1 MSNYWKERFLK
12 EEQRVYDLSEE
23 EIKKQL
29 LEYDKAIASLNK
41 DIEIWYNRIAK
52 NNDVSLAEAKRL
64 LSAKELK
71 EFRWTVDEY
80 IKHGKENG
88 ITKDWSKQLENA
100 SARVHIERLE
110 ALKIQTRGQIE
121 KLYNGRE
128 SGFKNFLKNV
138 YTDQHQRTAFE
149 FAKETGVGTNFY
161 KINENL
167 VEDIIKKPWALDGKN
182 FSDRIW
188 SDKEKLINTL
198 HTEMTQGF
206 IRGDSLEDITKRITA
221 KINVSKSNVKRLVRT
236 ESAAYRS
243 KAQLKAFQ
251 DLEVEKYQVL
261 ATLDART
268 SDICQDMDGK
278 VFDFKDYEIG
288 TTAPPFHVNC
298 RSVTIP
304 YFDDEE
310 EGERAARDP
319 ETGKTIYV
327 SDKMTYKEWKQK
339 FLVEKGQDILD
350 GVVGSVVAEP
360 TIVKVLKNE
369 FSRSDNRE
377 KDISKN
383 NKVEKIKT
391 LDELSNNWYE
401 RLTDEEKQEIFRYS
415 TGDNIDAS
423 SYTRGL
429 YKTEYQ
435 EEINYY
441 EKLIKNMDN
450 AIDKFELDRDIKVYR
465 SVQGNF
471 YRQFGLDED
480 DVYILDKFRIG
491 NNESLENYKKLF
503 GKEFIDK
510 GYVSTSLNMN
520 EPFRLNGDDTHTLF
534 EINVKKGT
542 SGAYL
547 GKNSAIASQEE
558 FLLKRNTK
566 FKIKDLELKNI
577 SYIDDYGQEIIQR
590 VLVVKVDTVPEKML
604 KNVEDKGII
613 KVKENIPKT
622 LGNHQKYLENWYDKK
637 LKNLVS
643 KEDEKIVSKTL
654 KNVIDKSDFAMRYK
668 VDYIENLIESGRF
681 KNTFETNTSGG
692 ATSPII
698 KKFRKQA
705 PINLFGTT
713 EKLKKIDYEKYG
725 YITDKSFLNDYNSKM
740 NDTLKMYGDVIIKF
754 NKENLKNKVTFT
766 VNDSLGNV
774 VREKVIASSVDKPG
788 IHSME
793 IEKIKSY
800 TDILRKNK
808 INNVLELIDELKV
821 RYLETQYHG
830 ELLLSDVTEICFTD
844 RIPNNESLN
853 KLKKLGIKLYR
864 IEGGKIVEI

>member
-23 EIKKQL
+23 EIKKQIQ
-29 LEYDKAIASLNK
+29 EYDKAIASLNK

-52 NNDVSLAEAKRL
+52 NNVVSLAEAKRL

-110 ALKIQTRGQIE
+110 ALKLQTRGQIE

-167 VEDIIKKPWALDGKN
+167 VENIIKKPWALDGKN

-221 KINVSKSNVKRLVRT
+221 KMNVSKSNVKRLVRT

-319 ETGKTIYV
+319 ETGKTVYV

-339 FLVEKGQDILD
+339 FLVEKDMK
-350 GVVGSVVAEP
+350 EE
-360 TIVKVLKNE
+360 IVENGKLSPNEIKIPKNE
-369 FSRSDNRE
+369 
-377 KDISKN
+377 
-383 NKVEKIKT
+383 
-391 LDELSNNWYE
+391 
-401 RLTDEEKQEIFRYS
+401 
-415 TGDNIDAS
+415 
-423 SYTRGL
+423 
-429 YKTEYQ
+429 
-435 EEINYY
+435 
-441 EKLIKNMDN
+441 
-450 AIDKFELDRDIKVYR
+450 IDKL
-465 SVQGNF
+465 N
-471 YRQFGLDED
+471 
-480 DVYILDKFRIG
+480 DKEKNIENIG
-491 NNESLENYKKLF
+491 NKS
-503 GKEFIDK
+503 
-510 GYVSTSLNMN
+510 
-520 EPFRLNGDDTHTLF
+520 
-534 EINVKKGT
+534 
-542 SGAYL
+542 
-547 GKNSAIASQEE
+547 
-558 FLLKRNTK
+558 
-566 FKIKDLELKNI
+566 
-577 SYIDDYGQEIIQR
+577 
-590 VLVVKVDTVPEKML
+590 
-604 KNVEDKGII
+604 II
-613 KVKENIPKT
+613 KVRGNIPKT
-622 LGNHQKYLENWYDKK
+622 LENYQKHFENWYNSN

-643 KEDEKIVSKTL
+643 EEDEKMVSKIL
-654 KNVIDKSDFAMRYK
+654 KDVIDKSDFAMRYK
-668 VDYIENLIESGRF
+668 INYIENLIESGRF
-681 KNTFETNTSGG
+681 KNIFETNTSGG
-692 ATSPII
+692 AISPII

-793 IEKIKSY
+793 MGKIKSY

-830 ELLLSDVTEICFTD
+830 ELLLSDVTSVCFTD
-844 RIPNNESLN
+844 RIPDNESLN
-853 KLKKLGIKLYR
+853 NLKKLGIKLYR

>member
-23 EIKKQL
+23 EIKKQIQ
-29 LEYDKAIASLNK
+29 EYDKAIASLNK

-52 NNDVSLAEAKRL
+52 NNVVSLAEAKRL

-110 ALKIQTRGQIE
+110 ALKLKTRGQIE

-221 KINVSKSNVKRLVRT
+221 KMNVSKSNVKRLVRT

-261 ATLDART
+261 ATLDTRT

-319 ETGKTIYV
+319 ETGKTVYV

-339 FLVEKGQDILD
+339 FLVEKDMK
-350 GVVGSVVAEP
+350 EE
-360 TIVKVLKNE
+360 IVENGKLSPNEIKIPKNE
-369 FSRSDNRE
+369 
-377 KDISKN
+377 
-383 NKVEKIKT
+383 
-391 LDELSNNWYE
+391 
-401 RLTDEEKQEIFRYS
+401 
-415 TGDNIDAS
+415 
-423 SYTRGL
+423 
-429 YKTEYQ
+429 
-435 EEINYY
+435 
-441 EKLIKNMDN
+441 
-450 AIDKFELDRDIKVYR
+450 IDKL
-465 SVQGNF
+465 N
-471 YRQFGLDED
+471 
-480 DVYILDKFRIG
+480 DKEKNIENIG
-491 NNESLENYKKLF
+491 NKS
-503 GKEFIDK
+503 
-510 GYVSTSLNMN
+510 
-520 EPFRLNGDDTHTLF
+520 
-534 EINVKKGT
+534 
-542 SGAYL
+542 
-547 GKNSAIASQEE
+547 
-558 FLLKRNTK
+558 
-566 FKIKDLELKNI
+566 
-577 SYIDDYGQEIIQR
+577 
-590 VLVVKVDTVPEKML
+590 
-604 KNVEDKGII
+604 II
-613 KVKENIPKT
+613 KVRGNIPKT
-622 LGNHQKYLENWYDKK
+622 LENYQKHFENWYNSN

-643 KEDEKIVSKTL
+643 EEDEKMVSKIL
-654 KNVIDKSDFAMRYK
+654 KDVIDKSDFAMRYK
-668 VDYIENLIESGRF
+668 INYIENLIESGRF
-681 KNTFETNTSGG
+681 KNIFETNTSGG
-692 ATSPII
+692 AISPII

-793 IEKIKSY
+793 MGKIKSY

-830 ELLLSDVTEICFTD
+830 ELLLSDVTSVCFTD
-844 RIPNNESLN
+844 RIPDNESLN
-853 KLKKLGIKLYR
+853 NLKKLGIKLYR

>member
-23 EIKKQL
+23 EIKKQIQ
-29 LEYDKAIASLNK
+29 EYDKAIASLNK

-52 NNDVSLAEAKRL
+52 NNVVSLAEAKRL

-221 KINVSKSNVKRLVRT
+221 KMNVSKSNVKRLVRT

-319 ETGKTIYV
+319 ETGKTVYV

-339 FLVEKGQDILD
+339 FLVEKDMK
-350 GVVGSVVAEP
+350 EE
-360 TIVKVLKNE
+360 IVENGKLSPNEIKIPKNE
-369 FSRSDNRE
+369 
-377 KDISKN
+377 
-383 NKVEKIKT
+383 
-391 LDELSNNWYE
+391 
-401 RLTDEEKQEIFRYS
+401 
-415 TGDNIDAS
+415 
-423 SYTRGL
+423 
-429 YKTEYQ
+429 
-435 EEINYY
+435 
-441 EKLIKNMDN
+441 
-450 AIDKFELDRDIKVYR
+450 IDKL
-465 SVQGNF
+465 N
-471 YRQFGLDED
+471 
-480 DVYILDKFRIG
+480 DKEKNIENIG
-491 NNESLENYKKLF
+491 NKS
-503 GKEFIDK
+503 
-510 GYVSTSLNMN
+510 
-520 EPFRLNGDDTHTLF
+520 
-534 EINVKKGT
+534 
-542 SGAYL
+542 
-547 GKNSAIASQEE
+547 
-558 FLLKRNTK
+558 
-566 FKIKDLELKNI
+566 
-577 SYIDDYGQEIIQR
+577 
-590 VLVVKVDTVPEKML
+590 
-604 KNVEDKGII
+604 II
-613 KVKENIPKT
+613 KVRGNIPKT
-622 LGNHQKYLENWYDKK
+622 LENYQKHFENWYNSN

-643 KEDEKIVSKTL
+643 EEDEKMVSKIL
-654 KNVIDKSDFAMRYK
+654 KDVIDKSDFAMRYK
-668 VDYIENLIESGRF
+668 INYIENLIESGRF
-681 KNTFETNTSGG
+681 KNIFETNTSGG

-864 IEGGKIVEI
+864 IEGGKFVEI

>member
-29 LEYDKAIASLNK
+29 LEYDKAIASLNR

-52 NNDVSLAEAKRL
+52 NNDVSLTEAKRL

-80 IKHGKENG
+80 IKHGKDNG

-128 SGFKNFLKNV
+128 SGFKSFLKNV
-138 YTDQHQRTAFE
+138 YIEQHQRTAFE

-167 VEDIIKKPWALDGKN
+167 VENIIKKPWALDGKN

-221 KINVSKSNVKRLVRT
+221 KMNVPKSNVKRLVRT

-310 EGERAARDP
+310 EGERTARDP

-339 FLVEKGQDILD
+339 FLKDNEKDGLKNDENKGIIEIEEIRKNSKIIKALNDRKIEYNEVKELDRELEEWEIISRIAGGDKTDGSCSSVAFAYVGNKNGLDVLDFRDGDSRKFFAKTENIIDIANLD
-350 GVVGSVVAEP
+350 GVKSY
-360 TIVKVLKNE
+360 IVTDSNDFKAMKELLEYVEYDKDYYLAIGRHAAIIRRDMFNYYYLELQTEIDNGFKNLNDKELKKR
-369 FSRSDNRE
+369 FGCQKSYASFGLKLKSRSVLIDVDSLKDNKEFRE
-377 KDISKN
+377 ILGYIN
-383 NKVEKIKT
+383 TNVEKQVK
-391 LDELSNNWYE
+391 
-401 RLTDEEKQEIFRYS
+401 
-415 TGDNIDAS
+415 G
-423 SYTRGL
+423 
-429 YKTEYQ
+429 
-435 EEINYY
+435 
-441 EKLIKNMDN
+441 
-450 AIDKFELDRDIKVYR
+450 
-465 SVQGNF
+465 
-471 YRQFGLDED
+471 ED
-480 DVYILDKFRIG
+480 
-491 NNESLENYKKLF
+491 
-503 GKEFIDK
+503 
-510 GYVSTSLNMN
+510 GYA
-520 EPFRLNGDDTHTLF
+520 
-534 EINVKKGT
+534 K
-542 SGAYL
+542 
-547 GKNSAIASQEE
+547 
-558 FLLKRNTK
+558 
-566 FKIKDLELKNI
+566 
-577 SYIDDYGQEIIQR
+577 
-590 VLVVKVDTVPEKML
+590 
-604 KNVEDKGII
+604 
-613 KVKENIPKT
+613 
-622 LGNHQKYLENWYDKK
+622 
-637 LKNLVS
+637 
-643 KEDEKIVSKTL
+643 
-654 KNVIDKSDFAMRYK
+654 
-668 VDYIENLIESGRF
+668 
-681 KNTFETNTSGG
+681 
-692 ATSPII
+692 
-698 KKFRKQA
+698 
-705 PINLFGTT
+705 
-713 EKLKKIDYEKYG
+713 
-725 YITDKSFLNDYNSKM
+725 
-740 NDTLKMYGDVIIKF
+740 
-754 NKENLKNKVTFT
+754 
-766 VNDSLGNV
+766 
-774 VREKVIASSVDKPG
+774 
-788 IHSME
+788 
-793 IEKIKSY
+793 
-800 TDILRKNK
+800 
-808 INNVLELIDELKV
+808 
-821 RYLETQYHG
+821 
-830 ELLLSDVTEICFTD
+830 
-844 RIPNNESLN
+844 
-853 KLKKLGIKLYR
+853 
-864 IEGGKIVEI
+864 

>member
-1 MSNYWKERFLK
+1 M
-12 EEQRVYDLSEE
+12 
-23 EIKKQL
+23 

-110 ALKIQTRGQIE
+110 ALKLQTRGQIE

-310 EGERAARDP
+310 EGERAARDL
-319 ETGKTIYV
+319 ETGKTVYV

-339 FLVEKGQDILD
+339 FLKDNDEKD
-350 GVVGSVVAEP
+350 G
-360 TIVKVLKNE
+360 LKNDE
-369 FSRSDNRE
+369 NKGILNLD
-377 KDISKN
+377 KLKN
-383 NKVEKIKT
+383 IILKEEYTDYKKLI
-391 LDELSNNWYE
+391 LSNNNGLKELYIKHFDEITEIEFDKSNKEAWYDSSQNKIMFHYPSE
-401 RLTDEEKQEIFRYS
+401 VNIENGMDKYSILAHEIGHFLDKESYFKDLTYIEIDKLNDGLGE
-415 TGDNIDAS
+415 TINIFKKKPS
-423 SYTRGL
+423 SSDVFL
-429 YKTEYQ
+429 
-435 EEINYY
+435 
-441 EKLIKNMDN
+441 N
-450 AIDKFELDRDIKVYR
+450 AIRKDILELSD
-465 SVQGNF
+465 NF
-471 YRQFGLDED
+471 IAIRYEL
-480 DVYILDKFRIG
+480 
-491 NNESLENYKKLF
+491 LENDATGGVQDALDGFMGTY
-503 GKEFIDK
+503 DK
-510 GYVSTSLNMN
+510 GYLKWSHGDVYYDRVFNRKIKFLKLENKIKEIYKELGFDAGNMKKVKMLTRHYDTSN
-520 EPFRLNGDDTHTLF
+520 EVWANITSAVTTGEKELESF
-534 EINVKKGT
+534 KKYMPNT
-542 SGAYL
+542 YEAYL
-547 GKNSAIASQEE
+547 KILNS
-558 FLLKRNTK
+558 
-566 FKIKDLELKNI
+566 IK
-577 SYIDDYGQEIIQR
+577 
-590 VLVVKVDTVPEKML
+590 
-604 KNVEDKGII
+604 
-613 KVKENIPKT
+613 
-622 LGNHQKYLENWYDKK
+622 
-637 LKNLVS
+637 
-643 KEDEKIVSKTL
+643 
-654 KNVIDKSDFAMRYK
+654 
-668 VDYIENLIESGRF
+668 
-681 KNTFETNTSGG
+681 
-692 ATSPII
+692 
-698 KKFRKQA
+698 
-705 PINLFGTT
+705 
-713 EKLKKIDYEKYG
+713 
-725 YITDKSFLNDYNSKM
+725 
-740 NDTLKMYGDVIIKF
+740 
-754 NKENLKNKVTFT
+754 
-766 VNDSLGNV
+766 
-774 VREKVIASSVDKPG
+774 
-788 IHSME
+788 
-793 IEKIKSY
+793 
-800 TDILRKNK
+800 
-808 INNVLELIDELKV
+808 
-821 RYLETQYHG
+821 
-830 ELLLSDVTEICFTD
+830 
-844 RIPNNESLN
+844 
-853 KLKKLGIKLYR
+853 
-864 IEGGKIVEI
+864 

>member
-23 EIKKQL
+23 EIKKQIQ
-29 LEYDKAIASLNK
+29 EYDKAIASLNK

-221 KINVSKSNVKRLVRT
+221 KMNVSKSNVKRLVRT

-261 ATLDART
+261 ATLDNRT

-319 ETGKTIYV
+319 ETGKTVYV

-339 FLVEKGQDILD
+339 FLVEKDMK
-350 GVVGSVVAEP
+350 EE
-360 TIVKVLKNE
+360 IVENGKLSPNEIKIPKNE
-369 FSRSDNRE
+369 
-377 KDISKN
+377 
-383 NKVEKIKT
+383 
-391 LDELSNNWYE
+391 
-401 RLTDEEKQEIFRYS
+401 
-415 TGDNIDAS
+415 
-423 SYTRGL
+423 
-429 YKTEYQ
+429 
-435 EEINYY
+435 
-441 EKLIKNMDN
+441 
-450 AIDKFELDRDIKVYR
+450 IDKL
-465 SVQGNF
+465 N
-471 YRQFGLDED
+471 
-480 DVYILDKFRIG
+480 DKEKNIENIG
-491 NNESLENYKKLF
+491 NKS
-503 GKEFIDK
+503 
-510 GYVSTSLNMN
+510 
-520 EPFRLNGDDTHTLF
+520 
-534 EINVKKGT
+534 
-542 SGAYL
+542 
-547 GKNSAIASQEE
+547 
-558 FLLKRNTK
+558 
-566 FKIKDLELKNI
+566 
-577 SYIDDYGQEIIQR
+577 
-590 VLVVKVDTVPEKML
+590 
-604 KNVEDKGII
+604 II
-613 KVKENIPKT
+613 KVRGNIPKT
-622 LGNHQKYLENWYDKK
+622 LENYQKYFENWYNSN

-643 KEDEKIVSKTL
+643 KEDEKMVSKIL
-654 KNVIDKSDFAMRYK
+654 KDVIDKSDFAMRYK
-668 VDYIENLIESGRF
+668 INYIENLIESGRF
-681 KNTFETNTSGG
+681 KNIFETNTSGG
-692 ATSPII
+692 VISPII

-766 VNDSLGNV
+766 VNDSLGNAV
-774 VREKVIASSVDKPG
+774 IEKVIASSVDKPG

-793 IEKIKSY
+793 MGKIKSY

-830 ELLLSDVTEICFTD
+830 ELLLSDVTSVCFTD
-844 RIPNNESLN
+844 RIPDNESLN
-853 KLKKLGIKLYR
+853 NLKKLGIKLYR
-864 IEGGKIVEI
+864 IEGGKIVKI

>member
-23 EIKKQL
+23 EIKKQIQ
-29 LEYDKAIASLNK
+29 EYDKAIASLNK

-52 NNDVSLAEAKRL
+52 NNVVSLAEAKRL

-221 KINVSKSNVKRLVRT
+221 KMNVSKSNVKRLVRT

-251 DLEVEKYQVL
+251 DLEVEKYQIL
-261 ATLDART
+261 ATLDNRT

-319 ETGKTIYV
+319 ETGKTVYV

-339 FLVEKGQDILD
+339 FLVEKDMK
-350 GVVGSVVAEP
+350 EE
-360 TIVKVLKNE
+360 IVENGKLSPNEIKIPKNE
-369 FSRSDNRE
+369 
-377 KDISKN
+377 
-383 NKVEKIKT
+383 
-391 LDELSNNWYE
+391 
-401 RLTDEEKQEIFRYS
+401 
-415 TGDNIDAS
+415 
-423 SYTRGL
+423 
-429 YKTEYQ
+429 
-435 EEINYY
+435 
-441 EKLIKNMDN
+441 
-450 AIDKFELDRDIKVYR
+450 IDKL
-465 SVQGNF
+465 N
-471 YRQFGLDED
+471 
-480 DVYILDKFRIG
+480 DKEKNIENIG
-491 NNESLENYKKLF
+491 NKS
-503 GKEFIDK
+503 
-510 GYVSTSLNMN
+510 
-520 EPFRLNGDDTHTLF
+520 
-534 EINVKKGT
+534 
-542 SGAYL
+542 
-547 GKNSAIASQEE
+547 
-558 FLLKRNTK
+558 
-566 FKIKDLELKNI
+566 
-577 SYIDDYGQEIIQR
+577 
-590 VLVVKVDTVPEKML
+590 
-604 KNVEDKGII
+604 II
-613 KVKENIPKT
+613 KVRGNIPKT
-622 LGNHQKYLENWYDKK
+622 LENYQKHFENWYNSN

-643 KEDEKIVSKTL
+643 EEDEKMVSKIL
-654 KNVIDKSDFAMRYK
+654 KDVIDKSDFAMRYK
-668 VDYIENLIESGRF
+668 INYIENLIESGRF
-681 KNTFETNTSGG
+681 KNIFETNTSGG
-692 ATSPII
+692 AISPII

-793 IEKIKSY
+793 MGKIKSY

-830 ELLLSDVTEICFTD
+830 ELLLSDVTSVCFTD
-844 RIPNNESLN
+844 RIPDNESLN
-853 KLKKLGIKLYR
+853 NLKKLGIKLYR

>member
-1 MSNYWKERFLK
+1 M
-12 EEQRVYDLSEE
+12 
-23 EIKKQL
+23 

-88 ITKDWSKQLENA
+88 ITKDWSKELENA

-221 KINVSKSNVKRLVRT
+221 KMDVSKSNVKRLVRT

-261 ATLDART
+261 ATLDSRT
-268 SDICQDMDGK
+268 SDICQHMDGK

-339 FLVEKGQDILD
+339 FLVEKDYDTVD
-350 GVVGSVVAEP
+350 GVVGSVILAP
-360 TIVKVLKNE
+360 HIVKVLESE
-369 FSRSDNRE
+369 FGKLNGNDVILRKERLEHIRE
-377 KDISKN
+377 RRNNTFEYIKN
-383 NKVEKIKT
+383 NYMHV
-391 LDELSNNWYE
+391 
-401 RLTDEEKQEIFRYS
+401 
-415 TGDNIDAS
+415 
-423 SYTRGL
+423 
-429 YKTEYQ
+429 
-435 EEINYY
+435 
-441 EKLIKNMDN
+441 
-450 AIDKFELDRDIKVYR
+450 
-465 SVQGNF
+465 
-471 YRQFGLDED
+471 
-480 DVYILDKFRIG
+480 
-491 NNESLENYKKLF
+491 LENPDYIISEFKNKNTVLFIKELAYKNLNIVIKL
-503 GKEFIDK
+503 
-510 GYVSTSLNMN
+510 S
-520 EPFRLNGDDTHTLF
+520 
-534 EINVKKGT
+534 
-542 SGAYL
+542 
-547 GKNSAIASQEE
+547 
-558 FLLKRNTK
+558 LLKSDKVTEN
-566 FKIKDLELKNI
+566 KII
-577 SYIDDYGQEIIQR
+577 TAY
-590 VLVVKVDTVPEKML
+590 
-604 KNVEDKGII
+604 
-613 KVKENIPKT
+613 
-622 LGNHQKYLENWYDKK
+622 
-637 LKNLVS
+637 
-643 KEDEKIVSKTL
+643 TL
-654 KNVIDKSDFAMRYK
+654 KNTEIRRLKKKNKILIDKS
-668 VDYIENLIESGRF
+668 
-681 KNTFETNTSGG
+681 
-692 ATSPII
+692 
-698 KKFRKQA
+698 KK
-705 PINLFGTT
+705 
-713 EKLKKIDYEKYG
+713 
-725 YITDKSFLNDYNSKM
+725 
-740 NDTLKMYGDVIIKF
+740 
-754 NKENLKNKVTFT
+754 KE
-766 VNDSLGNV
+766 
-774 VREKVIASSVDKPG
+774 
-788 IHSME
+788 
-793 IEKIKSY
+793 
-800 TDILRKNK
+800 
-808 INNVLELIDELKV
+808 
-821 RYLETQYHG
+821 
-830 ELLLSDVTEICFTD
+830 
-844 RIPNNESLN
+844 
-853 KLKKLGIKLYR
+853 
-864 IEGGKIVEI
+864 

>member
-23 EIKKQL
+23 EIKKQIQ
-29 LEYDKAIASLNK
+29 EYDKAIASLNK

-52 NNDVSLAEAKRL
+52 NNVVSLAEAKRL

-221 KINVSKSNVKRLVRT
+221 KMNVSKSNVKRLVRT

-319 ETGKTIYV
+319 ETGKTVYV

-339 FLVEKGQDILD
+339 FLVEKDMK
-350 GVVGSVVAEP
+350 EE
-360 TIVKVLKNE
+360 IVENGKLSPNEIKIPKNE
-369 FSRSDNRE
+369 
-377 KDISKN
+377 
-383 NKVEKIKT
+383 
-391 LDELSNNWYE
+391 
-401 RLTDEEKQEIFRYS
+401 
-415 TGDNIDAS
+415 
-423 SYTRGL
+423 
-429 YKTEYQ
+429 
-435 EEINYY
+435 
-441 EKLIKNMDN
+441 
-450 AIDKFELDRDIKVYR
+450 IDKL
-465 SVQGNF
+465 N
-471 YRQFGLDED
+471 
-480 DVYILDKFRIG
+480 DKEKNIENIG
-491 NNESLENYKKLF
+491 NKS
-503 GKEFIDK
+503 
-510 GYVSTSLNMN
+510 
-520 EPFRLNGDDTHTLF
+520 
-534 EINVKKGT
+534 
-542 SGAYL
+542 
-547 GKNSAIASQEE
+547 
-558 FLLKRNTK
+558 
-566 FKIKDLELKNI
+566 
-577 SYIDDYGQEIIQR
+577 
-590 VLVVKVDTVPEKML
+590 
-604 KNVEDKGII
+604 II
-613 KVKENIPKT
+613 KVRGNIPKT
-622 LGNHQKYLENWYDKK
+622 LENYQKHFENWYNSN

-643 KEDEKIVSKTL
+643 EEDEKMVSKIL
-654 KNVIDKSDFAMRYK
+654 KDVIDKSDFAMRYK
-668 VDYIENLIESGRF
+668 INYIENLIESGRF
-681 KNTFETNTSGG
+681 KNIFETNTSGG
-692 ATSPII
+692 AISPII

-793 IEKIKSY
+793 MGKIKSY

-830 ELLLSDVTEICFTD
+830 ELLLSDVTSVCFTD
-844 RIPNNESLN
+844 RIPDNESLN
-853 KLKKLGIKLYR
+853 NLKKLGIKLYR

>member
-23 EIKKQL
+23 EIKKQIQ
-29 LEYDKAIASLNK
+29 EYDKAIASLNK

-52 NNDVSLAEAKRL
+52 NNVVSLAEAKRL

-221 KINVSKSNVKRLVRT
+221 KMNVSKSNVKRLVRT

-319 ETGKTIYV
+319 ETGKTVYV

-339 FLVEKGQDILD
+339 FLVEKDMK
-350 GVVGSVVAEP
+350 EE
-360 TIVKVLKNE
+360 IVENGKLSPNEIKIPKNE
-369 FSRSDNRE
+369 
-377 KDISKN
+377 
-383 NKVEKIKT
+383 
-391 LDELSNNWYE
+391 
-401 RLTDEEKQEIFRYS
+401 
-415 TGDNIDAS
+415 
-423 SYTRGL
+423 
-429 YKTEYQ
+429 
-435 EEINYY
+435 
-441 EKLIKNMDN
+441 
-450 AIDKFELDRDIKVYR
+450 IDKL
-465 SVQGNF
+465 N
-471 YRQFGLDED
+471 
-480 DVYILDKFRIG
+480 DKEKNIENIG
-491 NNESLENYKKLF
+491 NKS
-503 GKEFIDK
+503 
-510 GYVSTSLNMN
+510 
-520 EPFRLNGDDTHTLF
+520 
-534 EINVKKGT
+534 
-542 SGAYL
+542 
-547 GKNSAIASQEE
+547 
-558 FLLKRNTK
+558 
-566 FKIKDLELKNI
+566 
-577 SYIDDYGQEIIQR
+577 
-590 VLVVKVDTVPEKML
+590 
-604 KNVEDKGII
+604 II
-613 KVKENIPKT
+613 KVRGNIPKT
-622 LGNHQKYLENWYDKK
+622 LENYQKHFENWYNSN

-643 KEDEKIVSKTL
+643 EEDEKMVSKIL
-654 KNVIDKSDFAMRYK
+654 KDVIDKSDFAMRYK
-668 VDYIENLIESGRF
+668 INYIENLIESGRF
-681 KNTFETNTSGG
+681 KNIFETNTSGG
-692 ATSPII
+692 AISPII

-793 IEKIKSY
+793 MEKIKSY

-830 ELLLSDVTEICFTD
+830 ELLLSDVTSVCFTD
-844 RIPNNESLN
+844 RIPDNESLN
-853 KLKKLGIKLYR
+853 NLKKLGIKLYR

>member
-1 MSNYWKERFLK
+1 M
-12 EEQRVYDLSEE
+12 
-23 EIKKQL
+23 
-29 LEYDKAIASLNK
+29 
-41 DIEIWYNRIAK
+41 
-52 NNDVSLAEAKRL
+52 
-64 LSAKELK
+64 
-71 EFRWTVDEY
+71 
-80 IKHGKENG
+80 
-88 ITKDWSKQLENA
+88 
-100 SARVHIERLE
+100 
-110 ALKIQTRGQIE
+110 
-121 KLYNGRE
+121 
-128 SGFKNFLKNV
+128 KNV

-198 HTEMTQGF
+198 HTEMTQWF

-221 KINVSKSNVKRLVRT
+221 KMNVSKSNVKRLVRT

-261 ATLDART
+261 ATLDNRT

-319 ETGKTIYV
+319 ETGKTVYV

-339 FLVEKGQDILD
+339 FLVEKDMK
-350 GVVGSVVAEP
+350 EE
-360 TIVKVLKNE
+360 IVENGKLSPNEIKIPKNE
-369 FSRSDNRE
+369 
-377 KDISKN
+377 
-383 NKVEKIKT
+383 
-391 LDELSNNWYE
+391 
-401 RLTDEEKQEIFRYS
+401 
-415 TGDNIDAS
+415 
-423 SYTRGL
+423 
-429 YKTEYQ
+429 
-435 EEINYY
+435 
-441 EKLIKNMDN
+441 
-450 AIDKFELDRDIKVYR
+450 IDKL
-465 SVQGNF
+465 N
-471 YRQFGLDED
+471 
-480 DVYILDKFRIG
+480 DKEKNIENIG
-491 NNESLENYKKLF
+491 NKS
-503 GKEFIDK
+503 
-510 GYVSTSLNMN
+510 
-520 EPFRLNGDDTHTLF
+520 
-534 EINVKKGT
+534 
-542 SGAYL
+542 
-547 GKNSAIASQEE
+547 
-558 FLLKRNTK
+558 
-566 FKIKDLELKNI
+566 
-577 SYIDDYGQEIIQR
+577 
-590 VLVVKVDTVPEKML
+590 
-604 KNVEDKGII
+604 II
-613 KVKENIPKT
+613 KVRGNIPKT
-622 LGNHQKYLENWYDKK
+622 LENYQKYFENWYNSN

-643 KEDEKIVSKTL
+643 KEDEKMVSKIL
-654 KNVIDKSDFAMRYK
+654 KDVIDKSDFAMRYK
-668 VDYIENLIESGRF
+668 INYIENLIESGRF
-681 KNTFETNTSGG
+681 KNIFETNTSGG
-692 ATSPII
+692 VISPII

-766 VNDSLGNV
+766 VNDSLGNAV
-774 VREKVIASSVDKPG
+774 IEKVIASSVDKPG

-793 IEKIKSY
+793 MGKIKSY

-830 ELLLSDVTEICFTD
+830 ELLLSDVTSVCFTD
-844 RIPNNESLN
+844 RIPDNESLN
-853 KLKKLGIKLYR
+853 NLKKLGIKLYR
-864 IEGGKIVEI
+864 IEGGKIVKI

>member
-1 MSNYWKERFLK
+1 M
-12 EEQRVYDLSEE
+12 
-23 EIKKQL
+23 

-121 KLYNGRE
+121 KLYNNRE

-221 KINVSKSNVKRLVRT
+221 KMNVSKNNVKRLVRT

-268 SDICQDMDGK
+268 SDICQNMDGK

-339 FLVEKGQDILD
+339 FLKDNEKD
-350 GVVGSVVAEP
+350 G
-360 TIVKVLKNE
+360 LKNDE
-369 FSRSDNRE
+369 NKSIIGIE
-377 KDISKN
+377 KSVFKIATEEIIRKYD
-383 NKVEKIKT
+383 EKAFNIFGY
-391 LDELSNNWYE
+391 DRGDGELSIEEWDTLKRYTGNEYE
-401 RLTDEEKQEIFRYS
+401 RINGFLRGEIKDDMVYDEYFEDYYGIGHVTKQMRDVLSRYEIEDNLMLFRGVGEK
-415 TGDNIDAS
+415 
-423 SYTRGL
+423 
-429 YKTEYQ
+429 EY
-435 EEINYY
+435 
-441 EKLIKNMDN
+441 L
-450 AIDKFELDRDIKVYR
+450 FL
-465 SVQGNF
+465 
-471 YRQFGLDED
+471 
-480 DVYILDKFRIG
+480 
-491 NNESLENYKKLF
+491 KK
-503 GKEFIDK
+503 
-510 GYVSTSLNMN
+510 
-520 EPFRLNGDDTHTLF
+520 
-534 EINVKKGT
+534 
-542 SGAYL
+542 
-547 GKNSAIASQEE
+547 
-558 FLLKRNTK
+558 NTK
-566 FKIKDLELKNI
+566 FSQFI
-577 SYIDDYGQEIIQR
+577 STSFDE
-590 VLVVKVDTVPEKML
+590 
-604 KNVEDKGII
+604 NVA
-613 KVKENIPKT
+613 
-622 LGNHQKYLENWYDKK
+622 
-637 LKNLVS
+637 
-643 KEDEKIVSKTL
+643 DEFSTI
-654 KNVIDKSDFAMRYK
+654 A
-668 VDYIENLIESGRF
+668 
-681 KNTFETNTSGG
+681 
-692 ATSPII
+692 
-698 KKFRKQA
+698 
-705 PINLFGTT
+705 
-713 EKLKKIDYEKYG
+713 
-725 YITDKSFLNDYNSKM
+725 
-740 NDTLKMYGDVIIKF
+740 
-754 NKENLKNKVTFT
+754 KNK
-766 VNDSLGNV
+766 NS
-774 VREKVIASSVDKPG
+774 
-788 IHSME
+788 
-793 IEKIKSY
+793 
-800 TDILRKNK
+800 
-808 INNVLELIDELKV
+808 
-821 RYLETQYHG
+821 
-830 ELLLSDVTEICFTD
+830 
-844 RIPNNESLN
+844 SLN
-853 KLKKLGIKLYR
+853 KFKIIINTPKGTKGVYIDGKGAFEDEREFIINVGQKYR
-864 IEGGKIVEI
+864 IIKEEYNTLYLEVLADE

>member
-23 EIKKQL
+23 EIKKQIQ
-29 LEYDKAIASLNK
+29 EYDKAIASLNK

-52 NNDVSLAEAKRL
+52 NNVVSLAEAKRL

-221 KINVSKSNVKRLVRT
+221 KMNVSKSNVRRLVRT

-319 ETGKTIYV
+319 ETGKTVYV

-339 FLVEKGQDILD
+339 FLVEKDMK
-350 GVVGSVVAEP
+350 EE
-360 TIVKVLKNE
+360 IVENGKLSPNEIKIPKNE
-369 FSRSDNRE
+369 
-377 KDISKN
+377 
-383 NKVEKIKT
+383 
-391 LDELSNNWYE
+391 
-401 RLTDEEKQEIFRYS
+401 
-415 TGDNIDAS
+415 
-423 SYTRGL
+423 
-429 YKTEYQ
+429 
-435 EEINYY
+435 
-441 EKLIKNMDN
+441 
-450 AIDKFELDRDIKVYR
+450 IDKL
-465 SVQGNF
+465 N
-471 YRQFGLDED
+471 
-480 DVYILDKFRIG
+480 DKEKNIENIG
-491 NNESLENYKKLF
+491 NKS
-503 GKEFIDK
+503 
-510 GYVSTSLNMN
+510 
-520 EPFRLNGDDTHTLF
+520 
-534 EINVKKGT
+534 
-542 SGAYL
+542 
-547 GKNSAIASQEE
+547 
-558 FLLKRNTK
+558 
-566 FKIKDLELKNI
+566 
-577 SYIDDYGQEIIQR
+577 
-590 VLVVKVDTVPEKML
+590 
-604 KNVEDKGII
+604 II
-613 KVKENIPKT
+613 KVRGNIPKT
-622 LGNHQKYLENWYDKK
+622 LENYQKHFENWYNSN

-643 KEDEKIVSKTL
+643 EEDEKMVSKIL
-654 KNVIDKSDFAMRYK
+654 KDVIDKSDFAMRYK
-668 VDYIENLIESGRF
+668 INYIENLIESGRF
-681 KNTFETNTSGG
+681 KNIFETNTSGG
-692 ATSPII
+692 AISPII

-793 IEKIKSY
+793 MGKIKSY

-830 ELLLSDVTEICFTD
+830 ELLLSDVTSVCFTD
-844 RIPNNESLN
+844 RIPDNESLN
-853 KLKKLGIKLYR
+853 NLKKLGIKLYR